1 MLLNPRNFY
10 SNQLSR
16 HEELP
21 AEVGG
26 GEEEQVDT
34 VLWIPNP
41 AVGRTW
47 SISIKNKLHFHIVCS
62 KKYFV

>member
-1 MLLNPRNFY
+1 MVSSGVSTNLIKKGIVKSSSDSDCEIMLLNPRNFY

-34 VLWIPNP
+34 VL
-41 AVGRTW
+41 
-47 SISIKNKLHFHIVCS
+47 
-62 KKYFV
+62 